1 MKTGLPFK
9 LLSNTGVMKKVLITG
24 ANKSIGFETA
34 RQLLQRG
41 YYVYVC
47 SRTIEKGLEAV
58 EKLKAEG
65 LHEVEAIQLDVTKP
79 ESVKAARAQIGQK
92 TDVLDVLI
100 NNAGINGGMQQSA
113 TGTDIDIFKQVYD
126 TNVFGVVLVTQTFF
140 DLLQKSEQPRIVNVT
155 SGMGSLTLHS
165 DPMWKYYPNKGAVYH
180 SSKAAL
186 NMYTVVLAYQLRDTL
201 FKVNAV
207 DPGFTSTDFN
217 NHRGT
222 GTVEEAGARLVKY
235 AIIDANGPTGKFI
248 SEENNP
254 ETGEIPW

>member
-1 MKTGLPFK
+1 MKT
-9 LLSNTGVMKKVLITG
+9 VLITG

-34 RQLLQRG
+34 HQLLQKG
-41 YYVYVC
+41 YRVYLG
-47 SRTIEKGLEAV
+47 SRSVANGQEAV
-58 EKLKAEG
+58 GKLKAEG
-65 LHEVEAIQLDVTKP
+65 LHEVEAIQLDVSQP
-79 ESVKAARAQIGQK
+79 ESVKAARATLGRK

-100 NNAGINGGMQQSA
+100 NNAGVNGGMPQTA
-113 TGTDIDIFKQVYD
+113 TGTDISIFKQVYD

-155 SGMGSLTLHS
+155 SGMGSLTLHN
-165 DPMWKYYPNKGAVYH
+165 DPTWKYYPNKGAVYH
-180 SSKAAL
+180 TSKAAL
-186 NMYTVVLAYQLRDTL
+186 NMYTIVLAYDLRDTP

-207 DPGFTSTDFN
+207 DPGFTDTDFN

-222 GTVEEAGARLVKY
+222 GTVEEAGTRLVKY
-235 AIIDANGPTGKFI
+235 AILDADGPTGKFI